1 MSKRYE
7 VEVAQSQKKIE
18 ELQKSSRVVT
28 SPFELE
34 SLENEIELLVNEL
47 GNALLGQKVQ
57 ESLDS
62 ETTSE
67 GEAELIKGHPQRFRR
82 EKKVIQ

>member
-7 VEVAQSQKKIE
+7 VEVAQIQKKIE

-67 GEAELIKGHPQRFRR
+67 G
-82 EKKVIQ
+82 